1 MLALS
6 ARLLLSPLRET
17 QQQPRTQRWWVAV
30 REVGVAVLR
39 TDDLRL
45 STQKPVLEFVFPGA
59 IEIPEGDRTVKRVP
73 ERLKVPFHLA
83 LSETFVGRSNPADH
97 LETLVAE
104 LFFTMRVPHQPLT
117 HLSS

>member
-1 MLALS
+1 M
-6 ARLLLSPLRET
+6 
-17 QQQPRTQRWWVAV
+17 